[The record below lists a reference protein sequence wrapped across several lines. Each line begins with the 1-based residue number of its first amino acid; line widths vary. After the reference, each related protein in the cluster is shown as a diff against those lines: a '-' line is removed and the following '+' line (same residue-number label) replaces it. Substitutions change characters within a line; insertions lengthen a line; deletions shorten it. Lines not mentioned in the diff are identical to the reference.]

1 MHTDEVGFWEP
12 TKDEHLNI
20 CTFVNKGYGEI
31 WEWETLNT
39 EHRQELTRLTACGV
53 KSQDLEMTVY
63 HSLTGL

>member
-39 EHRQELTRLTACGV
+39 EHRQELTCLTACGV
-53 KSQDLEMTVY
+53 KRQD
-63 HSLTGL
+63 